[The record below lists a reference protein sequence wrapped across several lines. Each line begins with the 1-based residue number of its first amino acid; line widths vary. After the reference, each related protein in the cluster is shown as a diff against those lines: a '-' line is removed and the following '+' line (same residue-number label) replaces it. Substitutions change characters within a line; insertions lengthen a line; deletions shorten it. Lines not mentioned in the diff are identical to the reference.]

1 MITLIYMV
9 EPEKELAER
18 EWLKGLRIY
27 PSSQKYYDPAHDYKL
42 MTRFAVIVSPDAAVT
57 IKLRHPLQFQGE
69 YKRR

>member
-18 EWLKGLRIY
+18 AWLKELKIY
-27 PSSQKYYDPAHDYKL
+27 PSTQKYYDPTHDYKL
-42 MTRFAVIVSPDAAVT
+42 MTRFAAIVSPDAAVT

-69 YKRR
+69 YKPR